1 MAARLRP
8 RSQSSHKEG
17 IKRLALTRKVTK
29 NIRRQERADAE
40 MILEAK
46 KKKKKLKMELGQNVL
61 LDDSGTI
68 QTCLMRCW
76 AANQSV
82 IKADYSSN

>member
-1 MAARLRP
+1 
-8 RSQSSHKEG
+8 
-17 IKRLALTRKVTK
+17 
-29 NIRRQERADAE
+29 
-40 MILEAK
+40 
-46 KKKKKLKMELGQNVL
+46 MELGQNVL

-82 IKADYSSN
+82 IKEDYSSN